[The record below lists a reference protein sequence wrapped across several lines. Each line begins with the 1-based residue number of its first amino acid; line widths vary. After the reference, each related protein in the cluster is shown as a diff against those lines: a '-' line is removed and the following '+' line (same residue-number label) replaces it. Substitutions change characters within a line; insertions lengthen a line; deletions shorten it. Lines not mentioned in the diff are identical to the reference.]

1 MCVCVLWE
9 IVTGRVTRSFTVAMH
24 VLLSALKR
32 WKSVSEC
39 VCGLDKHRGKL
50 YMHLSPSVCVCLSLH
65 GLSVSSRM
73 LTESG
78 E

>member
-1 MCVCVLWE
+1 MLWE

-50 YMHLSPSVCVCLSLH
+50 HMHLSPSVCVSVCLSLH